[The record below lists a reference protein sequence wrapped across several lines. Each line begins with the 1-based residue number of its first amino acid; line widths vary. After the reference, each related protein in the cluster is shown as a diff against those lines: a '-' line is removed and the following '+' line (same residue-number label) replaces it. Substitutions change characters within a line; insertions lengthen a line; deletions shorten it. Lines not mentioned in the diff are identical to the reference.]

1 MAQKATAHDKKS
13 AEHHE
18 AGAHDKAV
26 HQENIHSC
34 YFLQGG
40 GIMLKKVIMLS
51 VAVLFGMQAGLAIAA
66 NPDTGPGCG
75 LGKLAWS
82 DYSEQKSIAPQ
93 VLMAT
98 TNGTFGSQTF
108 GISTGTSGC
117 TNDGKVMAEQKTT
130 MFAQLNFENLSQEM
144 AQGQGEHLASLATL
158 MGVPAEHQA
167 AFFAMTQERYT
178 SLVKTGAASP
188 VAMVK
193 AIHDAIATHPVLA
206 QVSTR

>member
-1 MAQKATAHDKKS
+1 MS
-13 AEHHE
+13 
-18 AGAHDKAV
+18 
-26 HQENIHSC
+26 
-34 YFLQGG
+34 
-40 GIMLKKVIMLS
+40 KKVIMLS
-51 VAVLFGMQAGLAIAA
+51 VAVLFGMQAGLALAA

-82 DYSEQKSIAPQ
+82 DYKGQKEIAPQ

-98 TNGTFGSQTF
+98 TNGTFWSTTF
-108 GISTGTSGC
+108 GISSGTSGC
-117 TNDGKVMAEQKTT
+117 TSDGKIMSEQKTT

-144 AQGQGEHLASLATL
+144 AQGQGEHLASLASL

-178 SLVKTGAASP
+178 SLVKTGEASP

-193 AIHDAIATHPVLA
+193 AINDAIATQPVIA

>member
-1 MAQKATAHDKKS
+1 
-13 AEHHE
+13 
-18 AGAHDKAV
+18 
-26 HQENIHSC
+26 
-34 YFLQGG
+34 
-40 GIMLKKVIMLS
+40 MLKKVLLLS
-51 VAVLFGMQAGLAIAA
+51 VAVLLGMQAGLAMAA

-82 DYSEQKSIAPQ
+82 DFPHQKSIGPQ

-98 TNGTFGSQTF
+98 TNGTFGTTTF
-108 GISTGTSGC
+108 GISSGTSGC
-117 TNDGKVMAEQKTT
+117 TSDGKVWADQKTT
-130 MFAQLNFENLSQEM
+130 MFAQLNFENLTQEM

-178 SLVKTGAASP
+178 SLVKTGEASP

-193 AIHDAIATHPVLA
+193 AINDAIATHPVLA